1 MSRVTRTTPYS
12 TRSLI
17 VVSFLFGALA
27 LLAVRAVYLQV
38 ITSDYLQEQGNARHL
53 RVIQDNSHRGMIFDR
68 NGEPLAIST
77 PVDSVWA
84 DPDELA
90 ESRESLAP
98 LAKTLGI
105 SARELAQEV
114 RRSTGREFMYLKRQ
128 VTPEQAAKVTALNI
142 PGVALL
148 REYRRYYP
156 AGSVTGHVV
165 GFTNVD
171 DQGQEGVELAYDKW
185 LRAIPGRKRVLKD
198 RYGNIVESVES
209 VTLPVPGKDLTLSI
223 DEHIQYLVYRELKA
237 AVAANHARG
246 ASAIVLDARTGEVL
260 AMVNEPSFNPN
271 NRANLNSALFR
282 NRAVTDVF
290 EPGSTVKPF
299 TIAAAL
305 ESGRFLPS
313 TPIDT
318 TPGQLTIGRN
328 TIRDVHDYGLITVSQ
343 VIEKSSNVGAARIA
357 LTLKGDVV
365 RDMFV
370 KAGLN
375 SLTGSGLPGEVIGRM
390 NPTSHIPIDLA
401 TLAYGYGVSITP
413 LQLARA
419 YGALADG
426 GRLLPVTLLRRAD
439 QPAGR
444 PIMSEQTARA
454 VRGMLELAASRDGTG
469 AAAQVPFYRIGG
481 KTGTAHK
488 VINGEY
494 SERRYVA
501 SFAGFA
507 PASNPR
513 LVMVIMVDEP
523 SANSYYGGQVA
534 APVFSKVMAGALR
547 LLNIPPDDIDSPARR
562 TAQLTSGGAT

>member
-1 MSRVTRTTPYS
+1 MNRTGRTTPHS
-12 TRSLI
+12 TRSTI
-17 VVSFLFGALA
+17 VVGFLFGAMT
-27 LLAVRAVYLQV
+27 LLAVRAIYLQV
-38 ITSDYLQEQGNARHL
+38 VTSGYLQEQGNARHL

-84 DPDELA
+84 EPEALA
-90 ESRESLAP
+90 QAGAQLAP
-98 LAKTLGI
+98 LARTLGLGV
-105 SARELAQEV
+105 RELAQEA
-114 RRSTGREFMYLKRQ
+114 RRSEGREFMYVKRQ
-128 VTPEQAAKVTALNI
+128 VTPEQAEKVKALNI
-142 PGVALL
+142 PGVGLL

-237 AVAANHARG
+237 AVAANHARA
-246 ASAIVLDARTGEVL
+246 ASAIVLDARTGQVL

-271 NRANLNSALFR
+271 NRANLSSARFR

-305 ESGRFLPS
+305 ESGRFLPN

-318 TPGQLTIGRN
+318 RPGQMTIGRN
-328 TIRDVHDYGLITVSQ
+328 TIRDVHNYGLITVSQ

-357 LTLKGDVV
+357 LTLNGDVV
-365 RDMFV
+365 RDMFI

-375 SLTGSGLPGEVIGRM
+375 ALTGSGLPGEVIGRM
-390 NPTSHIPIDLA
+390 NPTSRIPIDLA

-419 YGALADG
+419 YGALANDG
-426 GRLLPVTLLRRAD
+426 RILPVTLLRLD
-439 QPAGR
+439 DPPVGE
-444 PIMSEQTARA
+444 PIMSGQTARA
-454 VRGMLELAASRDGTG
+454 VRGMLELAVSRDGTG
-469 AAAQVPFYRIGG
+469 NAAQVAFYRIGG

-494 SERRYVA
+494 SENRYIA

-513 LVMVIMVDEP
+513 LVMVITVDEP
-523 SANSYYGGQVA
+523 SASSYYGGQVA

-547 LLNIPPDDIDSPARR
+547 LLNIPPDDVDGPVRR
-562 TAQLTSGGAT
+562 TAELTIRGAT